1 MFRSSHQR
9 FSTATLLKKRLQR
22 RCFPLNFVKF
32 LRTPFLQNTSGRL
45 LLYVLKKFL
54 LCTMS
59 RSRLVQTGHYYL
71 LQYFEVK
78 QIEADEISTCNAIKK
93 RLEHTCFSWKFAIFI
108 RTHFSTEQL
117 RWLLL
122 NKPRRS
128 LWFIVWRSDALVIQH
143 ESIFVIQYHVKQL
156 AKSHF
161 TFKLYCGL

>member
-9 FSTATLLKKRLQR
+9 FSTATLLKK
-22 RCFPLNFVKF
+22 
-32 LRTPFLQNTSGRL
+32 RTPFLQNTSGRL

-78 QIEADEISTCNAIKK
+78 QIEAGEISTCNAIKK

-128 LWFIVWRSDALVIQH
+128 LWFIVWRKDAVVICT
-143 ESIFVIQYHVKQL
+143 SLSQL
-156 AKSHF
+156 SNIM
-161 TFKLYCGL
+161 